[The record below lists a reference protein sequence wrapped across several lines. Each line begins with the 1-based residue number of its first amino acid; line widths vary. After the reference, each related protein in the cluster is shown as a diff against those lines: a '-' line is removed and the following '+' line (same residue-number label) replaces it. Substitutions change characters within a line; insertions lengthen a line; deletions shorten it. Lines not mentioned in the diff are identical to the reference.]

1 MRLETLQG
9 VSKAGTPRRRDGFVL
24 IAVLVV
30 ITLLALAAYQ
40 YSELMTSEYNA
51 VETASRA
58 TQARALAN
66 SGVHYAAALL
76 SDPNSL
82 AGTLNGNPYNSPGAF
97 QDQLVAPS
105 DTPRFQGRF
114 SVVAPLGVD
123 EGQQTPGY
131 RYGVT
136 DEAGKLNLNTLV
148 ALDPTGKVAHDM
160 LILLPNMTEEIADAI
175 IDWIDADENPRPNGA
190 ESDYYSGLS
199 PSYQCKNGPLDSLEE
214 LLFVRGVTPQ
224 LLFGNDLNR
233 NGTLDADEADGGT
246 GHDRGWSAYLTV
258 YSRERNVDADGNA
271 RIYLNDP
278 DVQGLYNKLNNALGA
293 DLANYVVAYRLYGP
307 YTAQAGGAR
316 AVSGGKLSQNNLDFK
331 RQPQSIPSLFGLIN
345 TQVGIT
351 SGGSGGGGGGGMT
364 MTVTVTKGPSGTV
377 VATQG
382 TGSGGSQQQSTTRT
396 YACPLNDATQ
406 RATLLPLLLDKCTT
420 QKATEL
426 PARVNV
432 NTAPQAVLAAL
443 PGLQDTDVE
452 TILNTRPSPVSSD
465 APDQAFQTVA
475 WLMTEANLPAKT
487 LQTLE
492 RYVTA
497 RTSVYRVQS
506 VGYFDGGGPT
516 ARVEAV
522 IDTNGGNPRIVYW
535 RDLSELNKGFDL
547 QNQQ

>member
-1 MRLETLQG
+1 
-9 VSKAGTPRRRDGFVL
+9 
-24 IAVLVV
+24 VLVV
-30 ITLLALAAYQ
+30 ITLLALAAYE

-51 VETASRA
+51 VETLSRA

-66 SGVHYAAALL
+66 SGVHYAAAVL
-76 SDPNSL
+76 SDPT
-82 AGTLNGNPYNSPGAF
+82 AFQGTLNGNPYNNPGPF
-97 QDQLVAPS
+97 QGQLVAPNDNS
-105 DTPRFQGRF
+105 RFQGRF
-114 SVVAPLGVD
+114 SVVAPLSVD
-123 EGQQTPGY
+123 EGQQTPAF

-136 DEAGKLNLNTLV
+136 DEAGKLNLNALV

-175 IDWIDADENPRPNGA
+175 IDWIDADDTPRPNGA

-199 PSYQCKNGPLDSLEE
+199 PSYQCKNGPLDTLDE

-224 LLFGNDLNR
+224 LLFGNDENR
-233 NGTLDADEADGGT
+233 NGTLDPDEADGGT
-246 GHDRGWSAYLTV
+246 GHDRGWSAYLTI

-271 RIYLNDP
+271 RIYLNDS
-278 DVQGLYNKLNNALGA
+278 DVQGLYNKLSSALGA
-293 DLANYVVAYRLYGP
+293 DLANYVIAYRLYGP
-307 YTAQAGGAR
+307 YSAQSGGGGSGAR
-316 AVSGGKLSQNNLDFK
+316 VTSGGKLSQGDLDFK
-331 RQPQSIPSLFGLIN
+331 RRPQSISSLFGLIN

-351 SGGSGGGGGGGMT
+351 SNSGGAGGTTVT
-364 MTVTVTKGPSGTV
+364 MTVTTDPR
-377 VATQG
+377 
-382 TGSGGSQQQSTTRT
+382 TGAVIARSTTGQSGGSQQQSTTRT
-396 YACPLNDATQ
+396 FSCPLNDAAQ

-420 QKATEL
+420 QKATDL
-426 PARVNV
+426 PGRVNV

-452 TILNTRPSPVSSD
+452 TILNSRPSPASSD
-465 APDQAFQTVA
+465 APDSTFDTVA

-492 RYVTA
+492 RYITA

-522 IDTNGGNPRIVYW
+522 IDTNGGNPRIVFW
-535 RDLSELNKGFDL
+535 QDLSELNRGFDL
-547 QNQQ
+547 QNQNQQE

>member
-1 MRLETLQG
+1 MRRETSQS
-9 VSKAGTPRRRDGFVL
+9 VSTVGASRRRNGFVL

-30 ITLLALAAYQ
+30 VTLLALAAYQ

-51 VETASRA
+51 VESAARA

-76 SDPNSL
+76 SDPNSFG
-82 AGTLNGNPYNSPGAF
+82 GTLNSNPYNNAGPF

-123 EGQQTPGY
+123 EGQQTPAF

-136 DEAGKLNLNTLV
+136 DEAGKLNLNALV

-160 LILLPNMTEEIADAI
+160 LILLPNMTEEVADAI
-175 IDWIDADENPRPNGA
+175 IDWIDADETPRPNGA
-190 ESDYYSGLS
+190 ESDYYSGLT
-199 PSYQCKNGPLDSLEE
+199 PSYQCKNGPLDTLEE

-224 LLFGNDLNR
+224 LLYGNDRNR
-233 NGTLDADEADGGT
+233 NGTLDAGEIDGGN
-246 GHDRGWSAYLTV
+246 GPDRGWSAYLTI
-258 YSRERNVDADGNA
+258 YSRERNVDVDGNA

-278 DVQGLYNKLNNALGA
+278 DVNGLYSKLSTALGQ
-293 DLANYVVAYRLYGP
+293 DLANYIVAYRLYGP
-307 YTAQAGGAR
+307 YTPTPNAR
-316 AVSGGKLSQNNLDFK
+316 ATSGGKLAQTDLDMK
-331 RQPQSIPSLFGLIN
+331 RPPQSIASLFGLIN

-351 SGGSGGGGGGGMT
+351 SGGGSTT
-364 MTVTVTKGPSGTV
+364 MVQTSVTRGPNGSV
-377 VATQG
+377 VVSKTATT
-382 TGSGGSQQQSTTRT
+382 TGQQSTTKT
-396 YACPLNDATQ
+396 YACPLNDASQ

-452 TILNTRPSPVSSD
+452 TILNTRPNAASTD
-465 APDQAFQTVA
+465 APDQTFQSLA

-492 RYVTA
+492 RYITA

-522 IDTNGGNPRIVYW
+522 IDTNSGQPRIVYW
-535 RDLSELNKGFDL
+535 CDLTELGKGFDL
-547 QNQQ
+547 QKQ